1 MLNRFGSTLNF
12 SASTPRVNS
21 NETGH
26 QSSSPFCLYSTFR
39 VQREAETHRAQDK
52 TADTLREE
60 KLGTRTLAMDQP
72 QSTQPSS
79 PLRPSVREE
88 GPAVT
93 IRFEKVQNRIQK
105 FREGHPG
112 SLGVTQ
118 IMLCVFF
125 FACGTI
131 QYGSPFAEHWAE
143 VAAVFLIKACFC
155 MEVLGSACTGFML
168 FIYSWPTVGYY
179 SSYHPY
185 CEYRFWNETH
195 SQELKLCQKYELISD
210 FVYMESL
217 FALAAQ
223 VAVSITIASYCCKAV
238 QCCGAPRSVPVISV
252 QQPSQ
257 QAEG

>member
-112 SLGVTQ
+112 SLGL
-118 IMLCVFF
+118 M
-125 FACGTI
+125 
-131 QYGSPFAEHWAE
+131 E
-143 VAAVFLIKACFC
+143 VNVLIAGALAIASDKTLRLPLIKACFC